1 MSSMEVSP
9 MAFSLA
15 RIVVV
20 ALSASVALFLFHLFL
35 VPTPSP
41 HETGFGFP
49 DTTSAF
55 ENSRKNYASVS
66 VSVAGPPIGNS
77 QKYEKIGTVTQISE
91 NFDTDRHLIESRITE
106 YGGVTQLEHASGL
119 NGFRTLHLGIGV
131 PPDHFD
137 AFLTAIRTIG
147 RAAQIEIVK
156 NDKTNEYL
164 QLRAKRTTLEKARAA
179 LELLKEQGGTTDER
193 MKVQNR
199 LTEVEQQIQDLAVS
213 LGDFDRQN
221 ELCTVRLTL
230 RERTVPLRAGF
241 WIHARHS
248 TEWTALI
255 LAGIG
260 GGALMLVVAGWLGAG
275 LVTLALRLVRHARSG
290 DLA

>member
-1 MSSMEVSP
+1 
-9 MAFSLA
+9 MAFSFA
-15 RIVVV
+15 RIVII
-20 ALSASVALFLFHLFL
+20 ALSASVALFMFHLFL
-35 VPTPSP
+35 VPTPGS
-41 HETGFGFP
+41 ETGFGFS

-55 ENSRKNYASVS
+55 VNSRKNYASIKVP
-66 VSVAGPPIGNS
+66 VAGPPIGNT
-77 QKYEKIGTVTQISE
+77 QKYEKVATVTQMTE
-91 NFDTDRHLIESRITE
+91 NFDTDRHLIEGRVTE
-106 YGGVTQLEHASGL
+106 HGGVTQLEHASGL

-137 AFLTAIRTIG
+137 AFLTAIRAVG
-147 RAAQIEIVK
+147 RTAQIEIVK

-199 LTEVEQQIQDLAVS
+199 LTEIEQQIQDLAVY
-213 LGDFDRQN
+213 LGDFDIQN

-241 WIHARHS
+241 WMRALHS

-255 LAGIG
+255 LTGIG

-275 LVTLALRLVRHARSG
+275 LITLALRLVRHARSG
-290 DLA
+290 DIA